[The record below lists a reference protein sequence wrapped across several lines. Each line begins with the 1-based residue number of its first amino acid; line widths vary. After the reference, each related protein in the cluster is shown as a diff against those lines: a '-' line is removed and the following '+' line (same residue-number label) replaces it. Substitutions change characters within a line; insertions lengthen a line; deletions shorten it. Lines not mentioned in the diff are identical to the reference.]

1 MTINPKHIKPGMM
14 IKVHSLQNTELHVGV
29 VKQMPNMVGKTF
41 KVKSVFDKNIELW
54 EDDQHTDYWTFHVD
68 DIIIPD
74 VNIKKDKKIKS
85 EEFSPTDKFK
95 GEIRAYVLRNGLEK
109 TKLAFG
115 LNNDMIEM
123 QGGHFKIYKPLT
135 TNKLGLMIFDNNKNP
150 WSFHLDDLGKIEIV
164 PPLPL
169 EIFDI
174 KQLDLS

>member
-14 IKVHSLQNTELHVGV
+14 LQIHSLQKTELHVGV
-29 VKQMPNMVGKTF
+29 AKEMSNMVGKTF
-41 KVKSVFDKNIELW
+41 KVKSVFDKNVELW

-68 DIIIPD
+68 DIIFPD
-74 VNIKKDKKIKS
+74 VKNKKIKS

-95 GEIRAYVLRNGLEK
+95 GETRAYVLRNGLEK
-109 TKLAFG
+109 TKLTFG
-115 LNNDMIEM
+115 LNNDMLEM
-123 QGGHFKIYKPLT
+123 QGGHFEIYKLLT
-135 TNKLGLMIFDNNKNP
+135 TNKLGLMIFDNNKKS